1 MFYSLQFVNST
12 NHCSF
17 PFVLFILQVKIWFQN
32 RRARFRRE
40 NNSSSFS
47 PHRDHPP
54 PSSIGF
60 AEKVAPETGIHFS
73 STASKQSFRHLI
85 NDLNLMAAG
94 AVIHAN
100 LSKN

>member
-1 MFYSLQFVNST
+1 MLYDKNIINHYSLSL
-12 NHCSF
+12 
-17 PFVLFILQVKIWFQN
+17 VLFLLQVKIWFQN

-47 PHRDHPP
+47 PQREHP
-54 PSSIGF
+54 PSSAGF
-60 AEKVAPETGIHFS
+60 AEKVAPE
-73 STASKQSFRHLI
+73 TASKQSFRHLI